1 MTDFRKTVETGVDP
15 RLLQFYRF
23 ERKSIVL
30 GYFNTVTDN
39 EYEHLS
45 DMWLFPLEIDA
56 AQLRSVTEIAPKLL
70 FLRVNRSHTQYGFR
84 AGAKASV

>member
-1 MTDFRKTVETGVDP
+1 MTDFRKTVETSVDP

-23 ERKSIVL
+23 ER
-30 GYFNTVTDN
+30 YFNTVTDN

-70 FLRVNRSHTQYGFR
+70 FLCVNRSNSQYGFR

>member
-45 DMWLFPLEIDA
+45 DM
-56 AQLRSVTEIAPKLL
+56 
-70 FLRVNRSHTQYGFR
+70 
-84 AGAKASV
+84 